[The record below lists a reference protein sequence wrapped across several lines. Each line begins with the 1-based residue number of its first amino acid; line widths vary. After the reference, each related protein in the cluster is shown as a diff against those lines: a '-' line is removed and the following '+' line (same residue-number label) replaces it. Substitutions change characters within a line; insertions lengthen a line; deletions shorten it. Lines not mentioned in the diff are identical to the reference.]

1 MDKEKSLSAVLSALE
16 PYGAAAYEYNGVRFI
31 AIKNADG
38 RSYLAVTFG
47 DECMAMEFATQSAR
61 FAYGD
66 EADLIAHVQKFLAD
80 ELCAVEFFFENNALF
95 GGSRPT
101 VGCDFS
107 DTFSLALWYAAG
119 KEDTAQGIDEFLK
132 KRQITVLCFSWS
144 GRFDRAVRTLPSGD
158 IEAINS

>member
-1 MDKEKSLSAVLSALE
+1 MDKEKSLTSVLSALE
-16 PYGAAAYEYNGVRFI
+16 PYGAAVYEYNGVRFI

-38 RSYLAVTFG
+38 RSHLAVTFG

-66 EADLIAHVQKFLAD
+66 EADLAAHVRKFLTD
-80 ELCAVEFFFENNALF
+80 ELCAVEFFFEGNALF

-107 DTFSLALWYAAG
+107 DTRSLALWYAAG
-119 KEDTAQGIDEFLK
+119 KEDTANGIDEFLRK
-132 KRQITVLCFSWS
+132 QEITVLCFSWS
-144 GRFDRAVRTLPSGD
+144 GRFDRAVRTFSNGG
-158 IEAINS
+158 IEAINP